1 MQQKYRYITAINKYY
16 HNEQSMVI
24 FIFNIQTI
32 NTVREITKHTLFFRN
47 YRIQIMSNVK
57 IKTAS
62 AGINKAE
69 LFLV

>member
-1 MQQKYRYITAINKYY
+1 
-16 HNEQSMVI
+16 MVI